1 MEMEAYSLISSKNH
15 MNLTTDKPI
24 KRFIFN
30 GDSIYVVFSFGDNG
44 MMEHE
49 IVPMNPESLKWVSE
63 VCKVTGVGVSP
74 NYNRISP
81 EHMNLWR
88 ELIGKPPINHVL
100 A

>member
-1 MEMEAYSLISSKNH
+1 

-30 GDSIYVVFSFGDNG
+30 GESIYVVFSFGDNG

-49 IVPMNPESLKWVSE
+49 IIPMNEESLRWVSE
-63 VCKVTGVGVSP
+63 VCKETGVGVNP
-74 NYNRISP
+74 NYNRISK

-88 ELIGKPPINHVL
+88 ALIGKPPINHVL